1 MAFEITATVEFSAG
15 HQLKLY
21 DGSMEPVHGHN
32 WKVKVTVAAEKL
44 DGMGVVMDFHELAR
58 LMEKVIEPMRNRHLN
73 ELAAFEEVNPS
84 AENVAVWV
92 GRGMKLPDSIMLV
105 QVEVWE
111 TAEFSAIY
119 RP

>member
-1 MAFEITATVEFSAG
+1 
-15 HQLKLY
+15 
-21 DGSMEPVHGHN
+21 
-32 WKVKVTVAAEKL
+32 
-44 DGMGVVMDFHELAR
+44 
-58 LMEKVIEPMRNRHLN
+58 MRNRHLN

-84 AENVAVWV
+84 AENVAVWM
-92 GRGMKLPDSIMLV
+92 GKGMKLPDSITLV